1 MNHYKGI
8 QPVSLLVNQLPIW
21 FSATIKSKQP
31 IALTVKKSADET
43 QMKLKGN
50 IPVPVELLPNI

>member
-21 FSATIKSKQP
+21 FSATIKSKLT

-43 QMKLKGN
+43 QLKLKGN
-50 IPVPVELLPNI
+50 IPAPVKLLPNI